1 MTPPRRSAEAPAAS
15 STRSSHARRMLL
27 ALPFFVLLGCGDTA
41 PELEALARASTPLI
55 ADTALS
61 PASDVSH
68 VNVTAGDGSTTGLY
82 LKVTDTSDLS
92 FARVKSGFST
102 GDVTFG
108 LPAAPSGTLARVELI
123 ARTGNVGT
131 AAASGTLTFE
141 VLDGATSLG
150 TFTRTLSGAT
160 TTTET
165 TGTVVTS
172 RTLTGQSQLRVK
184 VTLTNTAGAVKL
196 ARLSLNLVYRAAP
209 AAVAGAMTRSGVPPT
224 SATYVSSAI
233 VMVNWKDLE
242 SSDEVFNWVPL
253 RNAIANVTSGTS
265 VTNVK
270 LRIMSGIAAPG
281 FVKRANDG
289 AGPQYVNAPATP
301 EGAAVDCSGIG
312 EGGVGGYYPAG
323 ADCVPFFWSQAYMA
337 EYRELMSALQGELLS
352 NPTLYGGRTLDQLV
366 STVVDSACM
375 TAYAE
380 PFYRAQKQGYTHQ
393 RLANAGLSHQTDL
406 GCHLGAIDVHRDI
419 FGTSRRTALAI
430 NKWDVV
436 QPGCTVS
443 STSDDCRLQVWSN
456 SAPWGVRELLENYAK
471 PQLTF
476 GGELLLEVQNNGIG
490 EVATDRCTGTGTGQT
505 SYFCYLRD
513 YSGPRGVQTENWQ
526 NLNSSCTDLYKAL
539 DNAVAMNSHF
549 AELPGGFGV
558 CSHGILACYD
568 EKLRDLQAGQPN
580 GCDCVSTPACRQ

>member
-1 MTPPRRSAEAPAAS
+1 MTLHRALVVLP
-15 STRSSHARRMLL
+15 LL
-27 ALPFFVLLGCGDTA
+27 ALLGCGDTT
-41 PELEALARASTPLI
+41 PELAAQARTSATLI
-55 ADTALS
+55 ADTALQ
-61 PASDVSH
+61 PTSDGSS
-68 VNVTAGDGSTTGLY
+68 VNVTAGDGSTAGLY
-82 LKVTDTSDLS
+82 LKVTDTSDQS
-92 FARVKSGFST
+92 FVRAKTGFST
-102 GDVTFG
+102 GDITFG
-108 LPAAPSGTLARVELI
+108 LPAAPAGTLARVEVLV
-123 ARTGNVGT
+123 RTGNVGT
-131 AAASGTLTFE
+131 TAASGTLQFE

-150 TFTRTLSGAT
+150 TFTKTLASAT
-160 TTTET
+160 TTTDD
-165 TGTVVTS
+165 TGTVLTS

-184 VTLTNTAGAVKL
+184 VTLTNTSGAVKL
-196 ARLSLNLVYRAAP
+196 ARLSLNLVYRPAP
-209 AAVAGAMTRSGVPPT
+209 AAVSGAMTRSGVPPA

-233 VMVNWKDLE
+233 VMLNWKDLE
-242 SSDEVFNWVPL
+242 TADQVFNWVPL
-253 RNAIANVTSGTS
+253 RNAVANVTSGTS

-270 LRIMSGIAAPG
+270 LRIMAGIAAPA
-281 FVKRANDG
+281 FAKRANDG
-289 AGPQYVNAPATP
+289 AGPQFVNAPATS
-301 EGAAVDCSGIG
+301 EGPAVDCSGAG

-323 ADCVPFFWSQAYMA
+323 AGCVPFFWSQAYLA
-337 EYRELMSALQGELLS
+337 EYREFMSALQAELLS
-352 NPTLYGGRTLDQLV
+352 NPTTYGGRTLDQLV

-406 GCHLGAIDVHRDI
+406 DCHLGAIDVHRDV

-443 STSDDCRLQVWSN
+443 STADECRLQVWSN
-456 SAPWGVRELLENYAK
+456 SAPWGVRELLEGYAK
-471 PQLTF
+471 SQLTF

-526 NLNSSCTDLYKAL
+526 NLNSSCTDLYLAL

-558 CSHGILACYD
+558 CNHSILACYD

-580 GCDCVSTPACRQ
+580 GCDCVSTPSCRQ

>member
-1 MTPPRRSAEAPAAS
+1 MARAPRVAPVS
-15 STRSSHARRMLL
+15 LL
-27 ALPFFVLLGCGDTA
+27 FLVALLGCGGTSSPA
-41 PELEALARASTPLI
+41 LGPEAVVSALI
-55 ADTALS
+55 AAVPLS
-61 PASDVSH
+61 PASDVSSS
-68 VNVTAGDGSTTGLY
+68 NATAGDGSTASLY
-82 LKVTDTSDLS
+82 LKVADTPDLS
-92 FARVKSGFST
+92 FVRTRSGFST
-102 GDVTFG
+102 GNITFG
-108 LPAAPSGTLARVELI
+108 FPAAPRGTLARVEVI

-131 AAASGTLTFE
+131 AAASGTLRFD
-141 VLDGATSLG
+141 VLDGATQLG
-150 TFTRTLSGAT
+150 FATQTLSGAT
-160 TTTET
+160 TTGDY
-165 TGTVVTS
+165 TGSVSTS

-196 ARLSLNLVYRAAP
+196 ARLSVNLVYRQPP
-209 AAVAGAMTRSGVPPT
+209 AAVAGTMTRSGTPPAAA
-224 SATYVSSAI
+224 SYVTSAI
-233 VMVNWKDLE
+233 VMVDWEDLE
-242 SSDEVFNWVPL
+242 ASDQVFNWQPL
-253 RNAIANVTSGTS
+253 RQAISNVTSGTG
-265 VTNVK
+265 VTDVK
-270 LRIMSGIAAPG
+270 LRIMAGIAAPA

-289 AGPQYVNAPATP
+289 AGPQFINAPATP
-301 EGAAVDCSGIG
+301 EGAAVNCSVAT

-337 EYRELMSALQGELLS
+337 EYRELMTALQNELLT

-380 PFYRAQKQGYTHQ
+380 PFYRAQQKGYTHQ

-406 GCHLGAIDVHRDI
+406 DCHMRAIDVHRDV

-443 STSDDCRLQVWSN
+443 STADQCRTQVWS
-456 SAPWGVRELLENYAK
+456 SAAPWGVRELLESYAK

-490 EVATDRCTGTGTGQT
+490 EVATDRCTGAGTSQT

-513 YSGPRGVQTENWQ
+513 YSGPKGVQTESWQ
-526 NLNSSCTDLYKAL
+526 NLNSSCTDLYLAL

-558 CSHGILACYD
+558 CSHPILACYD

-580 GCDCVSTPACRQ
+580 GCNCVSTPACRQ